1 MSKYYHVTTY
11 GCQMNVHESEKLAG
25 IMESYGYVSTQELEK
40 ADIVCFNTCCIRE
53 SAETHAYGNI
63 GALKKLKKQKPSL
76 IIAVGGCMTEQ
87 VGAKEKLL
95 KTFPFVDIVFGAND
109 PEELSRQLS
118 NKLKTNLIAENPY
131 VRTGYPNAWINIVY
145 GCNNFCTYCI
155 VPYVKGRERSRDL
168 NEIISEV
175 DLCLSQGYK
184 EITFLGQNVNSY
196 CYEGKPYFPELLRII
211 AQKHSG
217 EKFRIRFMSNHPK
230 DVNEELLK
238 VMSEYPDLICPYV
251 HLPLQSGS
259 SDILR
264 KMNRK
269 YTKEQYLDKVKMIRS
284 IIPDCAI
291 STDIIVGFPTET
303 EQDFQETLSVVE
315 QAKFSGAFTFVYSK
329 RSGTVADKM
338 EGQIDKQ
345 TKKDRITRLVAY
357 QNDLTREQTKSYK
370 GKTIEILVEDYDKK
384 RNLYMGRDVY
394 NRMGYFA
401 CEQDKIGEF
410 IKIKINKVNGISLFG
425 ELVDGE

>member
-1 MSKYYHVTTY
+1 
-11 GCQMNVHESEKLAG
+11 
-25 IMESYGYVSTQELEK
+25 
-40 ADIVCFNTCCIRE
+40 
-53 SAETHAYGNI
+53 
-63 GALKKLKKQKPSL
+63 
-76 IIAVGGCMTEQ
+76 
-87 VGAKEKLL
+87 
-95 KTFPFVDIVFGAND
+95 
-109 PEELSRQLS
+109 
-118 NKLKTNLIAENPY
+118 
-131 VRTGYPNAWINIVY
+131 
-145 GCNNFCTYCI
+145 
-155 VPYVKGRERSRDL
+155 
-168 NEIISEV
+168 
-175 DLCLSQGYK
+175 
-184 EITFLGQNVNSY
+184 
-196 CYEGKPYFPELLRII
+196 
-211 AQKHSG
+211 
-217 EKFRIRFMSNHPK
+217 MSNHPK

-269 YTKEQYLDKVKMIRS
+269 YTKEQYLDKVKTIRS

-315 QAKFSGAFTFVYSK
+315 QARFSGAFTFVYSK
-329 RSGTVADKM
+329 RSGTIADKM
-338 EGQIDKQ
+338 EGQIDKE

-357 QNDLTREQTKSYK
+357 QNDLTRDQTKSYK

-410 IKIKINKVNGISLFG
+410 VNIKINKVNGISLFG

>member
-1 MSKYYHVTTY
+1 MSKYYHITTY

-25 IMESYGYVSTQELEK
+25 IMESYGYVSTEEIEK

-109 PEELSRQLS
+109 PEELGRQLS
-118 NKLKTNLIAENPY
+118 NKLKTNLIEENPY

-196 CYEGKPYFPELLRII
+196 SYDGKPYFPELLRII

-230 DVNEELLK
+230 DVNEELIK

-291 STDIIVGFPTET
+291 STDVIVGFPTET

-315 QAKFSGAFTFVYSK
+315 QVGFSGAFTFVYSK

-357 QNDLTREQTKSYK
+357 QNNLTREQTKSYK

-410 IKIKINKVNGISLFG
+410 VKIKINRVNGISLFG

>member
-25 IMESYGYVSTQELEK
+25 IMESYGYVSTEEIEK

-95 KTFPFVDIVFGAND
+95 KTFPFVDIVFGANN
-109 PEELSRQLS
+109 PEELGRQLS
-118 NKLKTNLIAENPY
+118 NKLKTSLIEENPY

-196 CYEGKPYFPELLRII
+196 RYDGKPYFPELLRII

-230 DVNEELLK
+230 DVNEELIK
-238 VMSEYPDLICPYV
+238 VMSEYSDLICPYV

-269 YTKEQYLDKVKMIRS
+269 YTKEQYLDKIKMIRS

-303 EQDFQETLSVVE
+303 EEDFQETLSVVE
-315 QAKFSGAFTFVYSK
+315 QARFSGAFTFVYSK

-410 IKIKINKVNGISLFG
+410 VNIKINKVNGISLFG